1 MIQDQLSEGEIE
13 RYQSFTNQTR
23 KLQWLAGRIVA
34 KAAVSSYLGQKNL
47 FPSSIEITTSP
58 SNEPL
63 VSLPANQS
71 LEVPKISI
79 SHRDDCA
86 VAVAS
91 DRSRIGIDVE
101 ILAVEIAEI
110 ADQFSQPSEEQEVKK
125 CLAWNRIQILAAIWA
140 VKESARKA
148 LGAETL
154 SMHELEI
161 RHPRKDGEYL
171 VCELSSPKGDPVRSV
186 AFQSRKYVYSVS
198 CGLE

>member
-1 MIQDQLSEGEIE
+1 
-13 RYQSFTNQTR
+13 
-23 KLQWLAGRIVA
+23 VA

-47 FPSSIEITTSP
+47 FPSAIEITTSP

-63 VSLPANQS
+63 VSLRANHS

-91 DRSRIGIDVE
+91 DRNRVGIDVE

-110 ADQFSQPSEEQEVKK
+110 ADQFSQPSEEKEVKK
-125 CLAWNRIQILAAIWA
+125 CFAWNQIQILTAIWA

-171 VCELSSPKGDPVRSV
+171 VCEFSSPQGDRVRSV